1 MPDTRSR
8 LIVVALAL
16 TTGIAAAAQEPP
28 PSDLQFEAASIRPS
42 GPGGP
47 PISGTTIQG
56 NRLRGINVTLLGL
69 MRAPMDVLV
78 IESAERPTPD

>member
-16 TTGIAAAAQEPP
+16 TMGIAAAAQEPPP

-56 NRLRGINVTLLGL
+56 NWTGRV
-69 MRAPMDVLV
+69 V
-78 IESAERPTPD
+78 